1 MERNSRKKMFI
12 ILLFMALLSLFFLF
26 PAVTAAEAPAN
37 KALIYKSAACGHCI
51 PYLEELNE
59 FLIKHNFSVIERDVI
74 NDMQAREEVNKLNQ
88 LMNVPFEMQGHMMTI
103 LNGKLVLEGHVPASM
118 LEELVK
124 QYPDYNFPYWVVKQ
138 DSMGDDF
145 TKYYLMKEGLIKK
158 CEKNKPVK
166 ECAEDVF
173 IKGEK
178 PISSVSDNSVNSS
191 SSTSEGKNKLLGK
204 SLLYLVLINGFL
216 AGLHP
221 CTIAVLLFFI
231 ALLFTLRQTKLKI
244 LEVGGSFIGGVFLA
258 YLLIGVGAMKALSFS
273 EPHLAAKVGAGLII
287 LLGLINIAG
296 FFFKGKINLSLGI
309 PTFFKPKMVE
319 WAHKA
324 SVPFAFLTG
333 IIVGI
338 CSFGCTAG
346 IYLAILNLLL
356 LNPSSGFFYLV
367 FYNVMFILPLIVILL
382 AVGNQKTL
390 EKLEKIEQTDK
401 AYIKLVS
408 GIVMILMGL
417 GIIYFIV

>member
-1 MERNSRKKMFI
+1 MGII
-12 ILLFMALLSLFFLF
+12 ILLFSGSAL
-26 PAVTAAEAPAN
+26 AEEGKN
-37 KALIYKSAACGHCI
+37 TALIYKSAACGHCI

-59 FLIKHNFSVIERDVI
+59 FLIKHNFSSIERDVI
-74 NDMQAREEVNKLNQ
+74 NDMKAREEVNKLNQ
-88 LMNVPFEMQGHMMTI
+88 LMAIPFEMQGHMMII

-118 LEELVK
+118 LEEMVK
-124 QYPDYNFPYWVVKQ
+124 QYPDYNFPYWIVKQ
-138 DSMGDDF
+138 DSMGSDF
-145 TKYYLMKEGLIKK
+145 TNYYVMSEGLIKK
-158 CEKNKPVK
+158 CEKDKQIK
-166 ECAEDVF
+166 ECAEDSS
-173 IKGEK
+173 IPGKK
-178 PISSVSDNSVNSS
+178 PTISLSDNSDNSS
-191 SSTSEGKNKLLGK
+191 SSTPEGKKELLGK
-204 SLLYLVLINGFL
+204 SLFYLVLVNGFL

-221 CTIAVLLFFI
+221 CTIAVLLFFM

-244 LEVGGSFIGGVFLA
+244 LEVGGSFIAGVFLA
-258 YLLIGVGAMKALSFS
+258 YLLIGIGAMKALSFS
-273 EPHLAAKVGAGLII
+273 EPHIAAKVGAGLII

-296 FFFKGKINLSLGI
+296 FFLKGKVNFSLGI
-309 PTFFKPKMVE
+309 PSAIKPKIVE

-333 IIVGI
+333 IVVGI

-390 EKLEKIEQTDK
+390 EKLEKMEQTDK

>member
-1 MERNSRKKMFI
+1 MKNKFLILILTGII
-12 ILLFMALLSLFFLF
+12 ILLFSGSAL
-26 PAVTAAEAPAN
+26 AEEDKN
-37 KALIYKSAACGHCI
+37 TALIYKSAACGHCI
-51 PYLEELNE
+51 PYLEGLHE
-59 FLIKHNFSVIERDVI
+59 FLIKHNFSAIERDVI
-74 NDMQAREEVNKLNQ
+74 NDMKAREEVNKLNQ
-88 LMNVPFEMQGHMMTI
+88 LMGVPFEMQGHMMTI
-103 LNGKLVLEGHVPASM
+103 LNGKLVLEGHVPVSM

-124 QYPDYNFPYWVVKQ
+124 QYPDYKFPFWVVKQ

-145 TKYYLMKEGLIKK
+145 TKYYLMKEGVIKK
-158 CEKNKPVK
+158 CEKNKQIK
-166 ECAEDVF
+166 ECVEDSS
-173 IKGEK
+173 ILGEK
-178 PISSVSDNSVNSS
+178 PIIGTPSSPSYTN
-191 SSTSEGKNKLLGK
+191 TSLSASGEKKELLGK
-204 SLLYLVLINGFL
+204 SLFYLVLVNGFL

-221 CTIAVLLFFI
+221 CTIAVLLFFM

-244 LEVGGSFIGGVFLA
+244 LEVGGSFIAGVFLA
-258 YLLIGVGAMKALSFS
+258 YLLIGIGAMKALSFS
-273 EPHLAAKVGAGLII
+273 EPHIAAKVGAGLII

-296 FFFKGKINLSLGI
+296 FFLKGKVNFSLGM
-309 PTFFKPKMVE
+309 PTAIKPKIVE

-346 IYLAILNLLL
+346 IYLSILNLLL

-367 FYNVMFILPLIVILL
+367 LYNVMFILPLIVILL

-390 EKLEKIEQTDK
+390 EKLEKIEQADK

-408 GIVMILMGL
+408 GVVMILMGL
-417 GIIYFIV
+417 GIVYFIV